1 MIALKKALSRP
12 IATLLASAL
21 AVCLSCAPETGSNH
35 LEAEGRRTEYRVRI
49 DPETG
54 AAISGHPWFA
64 GPDTRY
70 RIIRPEKKTSA
81 LAGFENPSET
91 VPRTPEVLESEKIAA
106 KIHIAPLIF
115 LPSTS
120 LLCLLDPPGTE
131 TSETPSGK
139 KQPDSVAKDEIS
151 VVLSVPSAPEVAE
164 IPQAP
169 GFFPESKDEQDTPF
183 VADLE
188 EIVNEHYEASETT
201 FEKRAYERTLQWSPL
216 VEDLANDY
224 AFVDADAMLA
234 IIKAETQG
242 KTGRQV
248 SRSQAV
254 GLTQI
259 KFQGAWSFLWN
270 ALFSETVVIGGRR
283 RKDCYNAL
291 IRERYLPQL
300 LRIREHLEDT
310 GVLVEP
316 DDDSPFSMKV
326 ASNRTWKKFTA
337 LVNKRYTP
345 REYQVSVDIACLYLD
360 HLFFTFR
367 NYQAKIDSI
376 VAALEKIGTEEN
388 ARGWHESMALPGPE
402 EKLWDSYVE
411 KWEISGAHEEIGGV
425 VERLES
431 LSSISEDP
439 KTCYASYNAGPTCVL
454 NNLETTGKPPLFSIQ
469 YADKVQKYREL
480 ISRMKGGGEKIAAT
494 TVALATT
501 TFSKVQTPRT
511 TIRLSSLQHPE

>member
-1 MIALKKALSRP
+1 M
-12 IATLLASAL
+12 LLASAL

-35 LEAEGRRTEYRVRI
+35 PETERRKTECRVRI

-54 AAISGHPWFA
+54 AAISGHPQFA

-70 RIIRPEKKTSA
+70 RIIRPEKKTPASP
-81 LAGFENPSET
+81 GSEKFSET
-91 VPRTPEVLESEKIAA
+91 VLRTQEVLESEKTAA
-106 KIHIAPLIF
+106 KVHIAPLIF

-120 LLCLLDPPGTE
+120 FLCLLDPPGAE
-131 TSETPSGK
+131 TSEVPTGK
-139 KQPDSVAKDEIS
+139 KKPDSFAKDEIS
-151 VVLSVPSAPEVAE
+151 VVLSVPSAPDEIAE
-164 IPQAP
+164 IPQAS
-169 GFFPESKDEQDTPF
+169 GFFSESKDEQDEPF
-183 VADLE
+183 AADLE

-201 FEKRAYERTLQWSPL
+201 FEKRAFERTLRWAPL
-216 VEDLANDY
+216 VEDLADDY
-224 AFVDADAMLA
+224 TFVDAEAMLA

-259 KFQGAWSFLWN
+259 KFQGAWSFLWS
-270 ALFSETVVIGGRR
+270 ALFSETVVIDGRR
-283 RKDCYNAL
+283 RKDCHNAL

-300 LRIREHLEDT
+300 QRIRDHLENT

-316 DDDSPFSMKV
+316 DDDSPFAMKV

-337 LVNKRYTP
+337 LVNKRYAP
-345 REYQVSVDIACLYLD
+345 SEYQVSVDIACLYLD
-360 HLFFTFR
+360 HLFFTFK
-367 NYQAKIDSI
+367 NYQAKIDNI
-376 VAALEKIGTEEN
+376 VAALEKIGPEEN
-388 ARGWHESMALPGPE
+388 EREWHESMALPGPE

-411 KWEISGAHEEIGGV
+411 KWEISGAHEEIGEV

-439 KTCYASYNAGPTCVL
+439 KTCYASYNAGPTSVL
-454 NNLETTGKPPLFSIQ
+454 KNLETAGKPPLFSIQ

-494 TVALATT
+494 TIALAAT

-511 TIRLSSLQHPE
+511 TIRLSGLQHPK